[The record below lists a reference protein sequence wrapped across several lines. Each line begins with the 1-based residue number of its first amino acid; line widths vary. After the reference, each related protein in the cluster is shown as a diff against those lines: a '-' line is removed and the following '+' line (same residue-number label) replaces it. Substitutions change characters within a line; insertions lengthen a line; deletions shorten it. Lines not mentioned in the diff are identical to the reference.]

1 MATKPVKM
9 NYVLRLKYCP
19 TIIGHKKAD
28 TFLKNVVRLVS
39 ERSTEFPRLVAEA
52 EPVKA
57 PLYTVI
63 LESAFLAT
71 FLLSLLVSIIW
82 PPKGPLRGWTP
93 PFELPDVID
102 RFVGRYG
109 FPIAITS
116 LILVFLVAPV
126 LNRSGAF
133 EVNLYETSESEAQRA
148 KDGYQGGGRRRVIYD
163 ESIRKG
169 KLVGSIWSRKGLLDI
184 GNTSQKGKVPAA
196 WRVVEAIADLLVIE
210 QHWNKNGKG
219 ADVIEKRSENQV
231 GNKEETEING
241 DIDKDA
247 SQIGRR
253 LAIEE
258 LEELEKRLQLEEEE
272 GMEKKKK
279 DEEKEKKGEEV
290 INGMIKDEGFV
301 LKKRGR
307 QGVVGK
313 RREG

>member
-1 MATKPVKM
+1 
-9 NYVLRLKYCP
+9 
-19 TIIGHKKAD
+19 
-28 TFLKNVVRLVS
+28 
-39 ERSTEFPRLVAEA
+39 
-52 EPVKA
+52 
-57 PLYTVI
+57 
-63 LESAFLAT
+63 
-71 FLLSLLVSIIW
+71 
-82 PPKGPLRGWTP
+82 
-93 PFELPDVID
+93 
-102 RFVGRYG
+102 
-109 FPIAITS
+109 
-116 LILVFLVAPV
+116 LVFLVAPV

-133 EVNLYETSESEAQRA
+133 EVNLYETSETEAQRA

-219 ADVIEKRSENQV
+219 DDVNEKRSENQV

>member
-9 NYVLRLKYCP
+9 NYVLRLEYCP

-133 EVNLYETSESEAQRA
+133 EVNLYETSETEAQRA

-219 ADVIEKRSENQV
+219 DDVIEKRSENQV